1 MTGAE
6 AVARSRLLSALTA
19 VLVLA
24 GACAVWFGIE
34 SQALR
39 GGPSADNVALADPAA
54 TEEVIEQ
61 VSAALK
67 TAFSYDY
74 ANLEPARRD
83 IALALTGAAERAF
96 HQHWPGIAKRAKA
109 QKEVRAST
117 VRSIGVRTLTDDRA
131 VLLVFLDQQ
140 VLSARDGRTSSTST
154 LDVSAVGVDGSW
166 QISVVSTL

>member
-1 MTGAE
+1 MSGE
-6 AVARSRLLSALTA
+6 RRSTVLAGLTA

-24 GACAVWFGIE
+24 VACAVWFGIE
-34 SQALR
+34 SQSLR
-39 GGPSADNVALADPAA
+39 GGQSAESVALADPEA

-83 IALALTGAAERAF
+83 IALALTGSAERAF

-117 VRSIGVRTLTDDRA
+117 VRSIGVRTLTEDRA

-140 VLSARDGRTSSTST
+140 VLSARDGRESSTST
-154 LDVSAVGVDGSW
+154 LDVTAVRVDGAW
-166 QISVVSTL
+166 RVSVVSTL